1 MTRAERQA
9 WQDKIATAQA
19 KTGEANDRLNEAQ
32 NAYNALVQHERQLTL
47 AHNEAVSVVNDLARQ
62 IGSLAGTRKSTS
74 GLHTNF

>member
-1 MTRAERQA
+1 M
-9 WQDKIATAQA
+9 
-19 KTGEANDRLNEAQ
+19 NDAHD
-32 NAYNALVQHERQLTL
+32 AYNSLVQHERQLTL